1 MTAHLFVGF
10 VIGVCAGEFVR
21 CLLTVFRESRNDRRR
36 RM

>member
-1 MTAHLFVGF
+1 MTAHLFGGF

-21 CLLTVFRESRNDRRR
+21 CLLAAFRDNRNDRRR